1 MTKPSITV
9 EGGRDLRAALRKVA
23 DGTTD
28 LKSAH
33 ADAANIVAVAARSI
47 APRRSGRLAAS
58 VRSSGQARQGVIRAG
73 KAAVPYA
80 GVIHF
85 GWPGHNIRPQPFLYD
100 ALDRRASEVIDRYEA
115 AVDQI
120 IHRHGLDRK

>member
-23 DGTTD
+23 DGTAD

-100 ALDRRASEVIDRYEA
+100 ALDKRASEVIDRYEA